1 MIYRKAKT
9 RFTLL
14 SVLSIKNE
22 TAIYKVILL
31 TNAIYIFIRFFAF
44 LFKFDSGAMTAIL
57 FTSLSLK

>member
-31 TNAIYIFIRFFAF
+31 TNIFIRFLAF
-44 LFKFDSGAMTAIL
+44 LFKFNSDAMTAIL